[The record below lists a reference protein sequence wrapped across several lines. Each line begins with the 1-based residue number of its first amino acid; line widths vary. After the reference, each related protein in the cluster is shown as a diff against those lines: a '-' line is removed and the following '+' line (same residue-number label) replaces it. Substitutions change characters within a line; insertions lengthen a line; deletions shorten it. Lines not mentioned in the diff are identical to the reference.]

1 MKTLH
6 KEVIM
11 EVGNIP
17 VFELYNTTIPKKI
30 DEIQKIQKVELLN
43 EEVDNRNID
52 HPELVKELMAT
63 RKVQAKQEPKKE
75 PVEFVISNVNFGY
88 NPESKD
94 FYVKVNRSDYMAQY
108 PTDEMMK
115 LKAYLM
121 HLAQDSIA

>member
-1 MKTLH
+1 
-6 KEVIM
+6 M

-17 VFELYNTTIPKKI
+17 VFELYDTSISRKV
-30 DEIQKIQKVELLN
+30 DVIQKAQEATLLN
-43 EEVDNRNID
+43 EEVESRNVR
-52 HPELVKELMAT
+52 HPELSKELAEI
-63 RKVQAKQEPKKE
+63 RKVQAKEKPNAK

-94 FYVKVNRSDYMAQY
+94 FYVKVNRSDYIAQY

-121 HLAQDSIA
+121 HLAEDQIA

>member
-1 MKTLH
+1 
-6 KEVIM
+6 M

-17 VFELYNTTIPKKI
+17 VFELYNTTIPRKI
-30 DEIQKIQKVELLN
+30 DVIQKTHETHLLN

-63 RKVQAKQEPKKE
+63 RKTQPKQELNKQS
-75 PVEFVISNVNFGY
+75 VEFVISNVNFGY

>member
-1 MKTLH
+1 METLY
-6 KEVIM
+6 KEVTM

-17 VFELYNTTIPKKI
+17 VFELYDMAISKK
-30 DEIQKIQKVELLN
+30 DDVLQKTHEINLLN
-43 EEVDNRNID
+43 DEVENRNINKQD
-52 HPELVKELMAT
+52 VLKELSET
-63 RKVQAKQEPKKE
+63 RKTQNKEKPKAE

-94 FYVKVNRSDYMAQY
+94 FYVKVNRSDYIAQY

-121 HLAQDSIA
+121 HLAEDQIA

>member
-1 MKTLH
+1 
-6 KEVIM
+6 M

-30 DEIQKIQKVELLN
+30 DVIQKVHASELLN
-43 EEVDNRNID
+43 EEVENRNID
-52 HPELVKELMAT
+52 HPELVKELMST
-63 RKVQAKQEPKKE
+63 RKVQPKQEPKKDL
-75 PVEFVISNVNFGY
+75 VEFVISNVNFGY

-121 HLAQDSIA
+121 HLAEDSIA

>member
-1 MKTLH
+1 
-6 KEVIM
+6 M

-17 VFELYNTTIPKKI
+17 VFELYNTAISKKI
-30 DEIQKIQKVELLN
+30 DVIQKTQEISLLN
-43 EEVDNRNID
+43 AEVENRNID

-63 RKVQAKQEPKKE
+63 RKAQAKEKPKAE

-121 HLAQDSIA
+121 HLAEDNIA